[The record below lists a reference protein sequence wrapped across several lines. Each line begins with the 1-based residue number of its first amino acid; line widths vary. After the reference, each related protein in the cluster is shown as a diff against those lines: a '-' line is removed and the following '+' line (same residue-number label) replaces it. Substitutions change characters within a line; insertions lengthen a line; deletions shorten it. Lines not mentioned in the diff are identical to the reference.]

1 MKVLMLTWEY
11 PPRSVGGLARHVED
25 LSSAL
30 AETNN
35 EIHVVTV
42 GSEDTPEYEIVGG
55 VHIHRFEPYPVNT
68 PDFVTW
74 VLQLNVKMLEVVAG
88 LFRTQGT
95 FDIVHAHDW
104 LTAFAG
110 ASIKHGYHIPLIAT
124 IHATEAG
131 RNNGL
136 HNEHQR
142 YIGSVEWWLAYEAW
156 RIIVCSKHM
165 KSEIIGLF
173 NAPGDKIDIVPNGVN
188 AKVFENLQIE
198 PGFKNRF
205 AFDYEKIV
213 LFVGRLVQEKGVQV
227 LIESAPAIIRA
238 FPDAKFVIAGKG
250 PMEGELKHR
259 AQTTGLGDKIMF
271 TGYIDDETRNKLYA
285 VSSVAVFPS
294 LYEPFGIVAL
304 EGMAAGTPVVVSDTG
319 GLSEIVTHGENGM
332 KAYPGNANSLANN
345 IIRLLTDEVYA
356 GQIKDKAKTLVK
368 KVYDW
373 RAIANNTIALY
384 ERVLREYK
392 KSPWSRERKK
402 PRVWDYAMSFV
413 TSRYEAPERMEET
426 KIGEVDSRLGEYD
439 LVGSRILANNHREGG
454 N

>member
-1 MKVLMLTWEY
+1 
-11 PPRSVGGLARHVED
+11 
-25 LSSAL
+25 
-30 AETNN
+30 
-35 EIHVVTV
+35 
-42 GSEDTPEYEIVGG
+42 
-55 VHIHRFEPYPVNT
+55 
-68 PDFVTW
+68 
-74 VLQLNVKMLEVVAG
+74 
-88 LFRTQGT
+88 
-95 FDIVHAHDW
+95 
-104 LTAFAG
+104 
-110 ASIKHGYHIPLIAT
+110 
-124 IHATEAG
+124 
-131 RNNGL
+131 
-136 HNEHQR
+136 
-142 YIGSVEWWLAYEAW
+142 
-156 RIIVCSKHM
+156 
-165 KSEIIGLF
+165 
-173 NAPGDKIDIVPNGVN
+173 
-188 AKVFENLQIE
+188 
-198 PGFKNRF
+198 
-205 AFDYEKIV
+205 
-213 LFVGRLVQEKGVQV
+213 
-227 LIESAPAIIRA
+227 
-238 FPDAKFVIAGKG
+238 
-250 PMEGELKHR
+250 
-259 AQTTGLGDKIMF
+259 KIMF

-356 GQIKDKAKTLVK
+356 AQIKDKAKKLVT

-413 TSRYEAPERMEET
+413 TSRYEAPERMAET

-439 LVGSRILANNHREGG
+439 LVGSRILTNNHREGG